1 MSIKPT
7 NFLEVLV
14 LGGSGFIGTR
24 LCERFKNSK
33 TPFKILDKRQS
44 FRFKK
49 NYVFS
54 DVRSLNDLELNI
66 DSLTHKVLINLAAE
80 HRDDVYPKSLY
91 HDVNVQGA
99 KNICAIARRKKIK
112 TIIFTSSVAVYGLS
126 IDEASEKSKARPF
139 SDYGQT
145 KYEAEKIYKLW
156 QSEESKSRTLVII
169 RPTVVFGE
177 QNRGNVYN
185 LFKQIA
191 INKFFM
197 IGDGN
202 NKKSIAYVENVAA
215 FIEYSMKFRPGI
227 HVFNYVDKPD
237 FSMNELVNLVKKVL
251 NKKPVSGPHIPVI
264 FGIILGRLFDVFSF
278 ITRKKLIL
286 SYIRIKKFCSNST
299 YKSLVSSVGFKPII
313 PLEQAITNTIN
324 YEFKKKNKKSQVFF
338 TE

>member
-1 MSIKPT
+1 LSIKLD
-7 NFLEVLV
+7 NISEVIV
-14 LGGSGFIGTR
+14 FGGSGFIGSR
-24 LCERFKNSK
+24 LCSRFIKSN
-33 TPFKILDKRQS
+33 TPFKILDKNES

-49 NYVFS
+49 HYFFA
-54 DVRSLNDLELNI
+54 DVRSLRDIDLNI
-66 DSLTHKVLINLAAE
+66 DSSAHKVLINLAAE

-99 KNICAIARRKKIK
+99 RNICAIARKKKIR
-112 TIIFTSSVAVYGLS
+112 TIIFTSSVAVYGFS
-126 IDEASEKSKARPF
+126 RNETSEKCRARPF
-139 SDYGQT
+139 NDYGRT

-185 LFKQIA
+185 LFRQIA
-191 INKFFM
+191 TNNFFM

-215 FIEYSMKFRPGI
+215 FIEYSINFKPGT

-237 FSMNELVNLVKKVL
+237 FSMNELVNFVKKAL
-251 NKKPVSGPHIPVI
+251 NHKPGNVPHIPI
-264 FGIILGRLFDVFSF
+264 MIGIIIGRLFDFFSF
-278 ITRKKLIL
+278 ISRKKLIL

-299 YKSLVSSVGFKPII
+299 YKSSVSSTGFKANT
-313 PLEQAITNTIN
+313 PLDQAITDTIK
-324 YEFKKKNKKSQVFF
+324 YEFLKKNKKSQVFF
-338 TE
+338 SE

>member
-1 MSIKPT
+1 MSIKHSK
-7 NFLEVLV
+7 LSEVLV
-14 LGGSGFIGTR
+14 LGGSGFIGSR
-24 LCERFKNSK
+24 LCSRFKNSK
-33 TPFKILDKRQS
+33 TPFRILDIRSS

-49 NYVFS
+49 NYVFA
-54 DVRSLNDLELNI
+54 DVRSLSDLECNI
-66 DSLTHKVLINLAAE
+66 DSLAHKVLINLAAE

-112 TIIFTSSVAVYGLS
+112 TIIFTSSVAVYGFS
-126 IDEASEKSKARPF
+126 INESSEKSKAQPF
-139 SDYGQT
+139 NEYGKT
-145 KYEAEKIYKLW
+145 KFEAEKIYKSW
-156 QSEESKSRTLVII
+156 QSEESKRRALVII

-191 INKFFM
+191 TNKFFM

-215 FIEYSMKFRPGI
+215 FIEYSIKFKPGI

-237 FSMNELVNLVKKVL
+237 FSMNELVYFVKRAL
-251 NKKPVSGPHIPVI
+251 NQKPGSGPHIPII
-264 FGIILGRLFDVFSF
+264 FGIILGRLFDVLSF

-299 YKSLVSSVGFKPII
+299 YKSSVSSTGFKPNT
-313 PLEQAITNTIN
+313 PLDQAITDTIK
-324 YEFKKKNKKSQVFF
+324 YEFLKKNKKSQVFF
-338 TE
+338 SE